1 MWWHCCWCVRIW
13 GIGGLGGVSQII
25 GALTGIVVAT
35 LGEFVVYGVPS
46 ATVGIKLTEEE
57 EFNGADPRVL
67 KIFLTS
73 R

>member
-1 MWWHCCWCVRIW
+1 
-13 GIGGLGGVSQII
+13 
-25 GALTGIVVAT
+25 VAT